1 MVGKI
6 DEITY
11 SLLKKSIDASSSRG
25 KIIANNIANVN
36 TKGFKASYV
45 VFEDKLKNVL
55 ENKKIDLKTTNERH
69 LNIGNSINN
78 IKYDIKK
85 NMATSMK
92 LDGNNVDIDNEMVS
106 LAENTILY
114 NALISQTNSRIAM
127 RRLVMNGGNR

>member
-11 SLLKKSIDASSSRG
+11 NLIKKSIDASNSRG
-25 KIIANNIANVN
+25 KVIANNIANVN

-45 VFEDKLKNVL
+45 VFEDKLKNIL
-55 ENKKIDLKTTNERH
+55 EDKEIDLKTTNERH
-69 LNIGNSINN
+69 ISNGNSINN
-78 IKYDIKK
+78 IDYEIKK
-85 NMATSMK
+85 NTASSMK

-106 LAENTILY
+106 LAENAILY

-127 RRLVMNGGNR
+127 RRLVINGGSK